1 MDPHEAFRQYAR
13 ENRIRAEA
21 AGIGLDS
28 KLSRIT
34 RYTLE
39 EHLGRKL
46 RPHEEYLRVYTNAK
60 EILGEC
66 RGSW

>member
-1 MDPHEAFRQYAR
+1 MHSHEAFRRYAR
-13 ENRIRAEA
+13 ENRKRAEA

-28 KLSRIT
+28 KLSRPT

-46 RPHEEYLRVYTNAK
+46 TPFEEYLRVYTNVK
-60 EILGEC
+60 EILEE
-66 RGSW
+66 